1 MSSILSVVC
10 KEIIL
15 ISAAP
20 RLNDFNQQC
29 TQIGDT
35 DTVIILALISFKEQN
50 SDSGNM
56 VVLVIM
62 THLNAM
68 AVTHD
73 SNLLAEFILFSIN
86 LSGAKFMNK
95 MSASVKF

>member
-1 MSSILSVVC
+1 
-10 KEIIL
+10 
-15 ISAAP
+15 
-20 RLNDFNQQC
+20 
-29 TQIGDT
+29 
-35 DTVIILALISFKEQN
+35 
-50 SDSGNM
+50 M

-73 SNLLAEFILFSIN
+73 SNLLAACILFYIN

-95 MSASVKF
+95 LSANVKFLKG